1 MVEWVFAVRLT
12 IRPLTMESSLPFI
25 KTTTLRLFT
34 NGFIDPASCVSLIQ
48 VKDLYQTARKQPH
61 CSVVSDF
68 AATMHFSRLIAN
80 LAAFTGLAI
89 AKPEIVIVPGAW
101 QIEPSWALFR
111 SYLKKAG
118 YNVSQVTLPS
128 VGVSLTGL
136 DTDVSATQAVI
147 DPLLEEGKE
156 VVVLCHSMG
165 GLVAANSMESRDI
178 ASRSVGGLEGG
189 IIQLIY
195 LAAFITPAGYSLF
208 NLMGN
213 GYFDWM
219 LVEV

>member
-1 MVEWVFAVRLT
+1 MRL
-12 IRPLTMESSLPFI
+12 
-25 KTTTLRLFT
+25 
-34 NGFIDPASCVSLIQ
+34 SCL
-48 VKDLYQTARKQPH
+48 L
-61 CSVVSDF
+61 
-68 AATMHFSRLIAN
+68 AN
-80 LAAFTGLAI
+80 LAAFTGLTI
-89 AKPEIVIVPGAW
+89 ANPEIVIVPGAW

-111 SYLKKAG
+111 SHLEEVG

-136 DTDVSATQAVI
+136 DADVSATQAVI
-147 DPLLEEGKE
+147 DPLLEEGKD
-156 VVVLCHSMG
+156 VVILCHSMG
-165 GLVAANSMESRDI
+165 GLVAANSVESRDI
-178 ASRSVGGLEGG
+178 ASRSADGLGGG

-195 LAAFITPAGYSLF
+195 LAAFITPAGYSLY

>member
-1 MVEWVFAVRLT
+1 
-12 IRPLTMESSLPFI
+12 
-25 KTTTLRLFT
+25 
-34 NGFIDPASCVSLIQ
+34 
-48 VKDLYQTARKQPH
+48 
-61 CSVVSDF
+61 
-68 AATMHFSRLIAN
+68 MHFSRLIAN
-80 LAAFTGLAI
+80 LAAFTGLAV
-89 AKPEIVIVPGAW
+89 AKPDIVIVPGAW

-111 SYLKKAG
+111 GYLETAG

-165 GLVAANSMESRDI
+165 GLVAANSVESRDI

-189 IIQLIY
+189 VIQLIY
-195 LAAFITPAGYSLF
+195 LAAFITPAGYSLY

>member
-1 MVEWVFAVRLT
+1 MRF
-12 IRPLTMESSLPFI
+12 SC
-25 KTTTLRLFT
+25 LFV
-34 NGFIDPASCVSLIQ
+34 NM
-48 VKDLYQTARKQPH
+48 
-61 CSVVSDF
+61 
-68 AATMHFSRLIAN
+68 AAFVGITIAN
-80 LAAFTGLAI
+80 
-89 AKPEIVIVPGAW
+89 PEIVILPGAW

-111 SYLKKAG
+111 DYLEKAG

-128 VGVSLTGL
+128 VGISLTGL
-136 DTDVSATQAVI
+136 DADVSATQAII

-165 GLVAANSMESRDI
+165 GLVAANSVESRGI
-178 ASRSVGGLEGG
+178 ASRSADGLEGG

>member
-1 MVEWVFAVRLT
+1 MR
-12 IRPLTMESSLPFI
+12 
-25 KTTTLRLFT
+25 
-34 NGFIDPASCVSLIQ
+34 
-48 VKDLYQTARKQPH
+48 
-61 CSVVSDF
+61 
-68 AATMHFSRLIAN
+68 FSRLIAS
-80 LAAFTGLAI
+80 LTAFTGLAV
-89 AKPEIVIVPGAW
+89 ANTEIVIVPGAW
-101 QIEPSWALFR
+101 QIEPSWAMFR
-111 SYLKKAG
+111 GQLEKAG
-118 YNVSQVTLPS
+118 YNVSQVILPS

-136 DTDVSATQAVI
+136 ATDVSATQAVI

-165 GLVAANSMESRDI
+165 GLVAANSVESRDV
-178 ASRSVGGLEGG
+178 ASRSASGLEGG
-189 IIQLIY
+189 VIQLIY